1 MEPPTVEGY
10 SFDCASI
17 TDIVVKAVAQ
27 DEAKAEAKARQK
39 SRQIEHNL
47 NMFLVCQHQMESCI
61 TKHAYSKVRAL
72 PILHRR
78 GDNGASNG
86 GGL

>member
-1 MEPPTVEGY
+1 MEGY
-10 SFDCASI
+10 SFDSARI
-17 TDIVVKAVAQ
+17 TDIVAKAVAQ

-47 NMFLVCQHQMESCI
+47 NMLLVCQHQMEFCI
-61 TKHAYSKVRAL
+61 TKHTDSKVRAL
-72 PILHRR
+72 PILHCRV
-78 GDNGASNG
+78 DTGASKS